1 MKHIVQFV
9 VCRLFVLGEITTGC
23 GPSIPSLRGKYAVGI
38 NSSITE
44 CFFFFFFPWANN
56 TAIKMTKPR
65 QTTSVSLSIP

>member
-1 MKHIVQFV
+1 MARYQWGYVVKHIVQFV

-44 CFFFFFFPWANN
+44 CFFFFFF
-56 TAIKMTKPR
+56 
-65 QTTSVSLSIP
+65 SVGKQYSY